1 MTKKFLFMLLGAVAI
16 VSCNKF
22 DLNYDEARQAE
33 EAKEAQEVKEN
44 AAKIFGEIDPKQD
57 WNSISNG
64 TVSVTANANLSNI
77 VKVQILT
84 EAPFLNNDAKVLSEA
99 NVKNGDQVTLTYSA
113 PNVYKQL
120 VAACVDNKGVYYIQV
135 FDVGQTSVSFAQAK
149 QSNSARRA
157 LASDA
162 PDFTSIKLKAHQKSI
177 NTRRTE
183 STDAKFSM
191 WKDSKWNDNMWVIAD
206 GQTFSNG
213 WKMDSPK
220 AGEKA
225 DVANNRGVI
234 YRDIDGFAD
243 GELANVEYIMN
254 SLFVKY
260 ADKDKQIRKNNAESV
275 RNSAYYASNNHN
287 YFETDGVNPVT
298 LIPIQAYTDDFKQ
311 NHLFYYYYKPEDVIA
326 SGMDEVEY
334 IKQLPKYMAIQVERI
349 QTTVE
354 KNAGTFYRRQEF
366 LLPFYKNDPVQG
378 DNEATA
384 IFPKGYKVGFLNLK
398 TVNVGTYNI
407 TDEKYGCTYGDGRLN
422 YEINQYGSFKSAM
435 DTSLG
440 GKYEGGMTWTDPR
453 IAIFTANGKTYMCIE
468 EGADCNFSDMVI
480 EIGGGLNI
488 IDETPKPE
496 AEIYTMCFE
505 DRLATADYDL
515 NDVVLRCTRVDN
527 TTLKLA
533 LVATGAKDNVVI
545 HGANGWAYNGKEVH
559 EIFGVTETFINTEKG
574 EPTKDVVSA
583 NVTVAEDVT
592 IPDFLKNIFIENKT
606 TGKFVRMA
614 QAGEPPYAIIV
625 PGDFDYP
632 VERVSIINAYKKFI
646 NWAQDMT
653 VDKDWY
659 TYPEEGLVYP
669 SLFK

>member
-1 MTKKFLFMLLGAVAI
+1 MTKKFLFMLLGAAAI

-22 DLNYDEARQAE
+22 DLNYDEAKQAE
-33 EAKEAQEVKEN
+33 EAKEAQDVKEN
-44 AAKIFGEIDPKQD
+44 AANIFGEIDPKQD

-162 PDFTSIKLKAHQKSI
+162 PDFTSIKLKAPQKSI

-234 YRDIDGFAD
+234 YRDIDGFAE

-260 ADKDKQIRKNNAESV
+260 ADKNKKIKKNNAASV
-275 RNSAYYASNNHN
+275 RNSAYNVSGFN

-298 LIPIQAYTDDFKQ
+298 VIPIQAYSDDFKQ
-311 NHLFYYYYKPEDVIA
+311 NHLFYYYFKPEDVIA

-354 KNAGTFYRRQEF
+354 KNAGTYYRRQEF
-366 LLPFYKNDPVQG
+366 LLPFYKNNPVEG
-378 DNEATA
+378 DNEASA

-398 TVNVGTYNI
+398 TVNIGTYDI
-407 TDEKYGCTYGDGRLN
+407 TNKIYGCTYGDGRLN
-422 YEINQYGSFKSAM
+422 YEINHYGDFLSAM

-440 GKYEGGMTWTDPR
+440 GLFEGGMTWTDPR
-453 IAIFTANGKTYMCIE
+453 ISIFTANGKTYMCFE
-468 EGADCNFSDMVI
+468 EGSDCNFSDMVI
-480 EIGGGLNI
+480 EIGGGLNR
-488 IDETPKPE
+488 IDETPDPGTE
-496 AEIYTMCFE
+496 VYTMCFE
-505 DRLATADYDL
+505 DRPATADYDL
-515 NDVVLRCTRVDN
+515 NDVVLRCTRKDK
-527 TTLKLA
+527 TTLILSI
-533 LVATGAKDNVVI
+533 VATGALDNVYI
-545 HGANGWAYNGKEVH
+545 HGATGWVHNDKEVH
-559 EIFGVTETFINTEKG
+559 ELFGAVDSEGN
-574 EPTKDVVSA
+574 
-583 NVTVAEDVT
+583 NQ
-592 IPDFLKNIFIENKT
+592 IPQT
-606 TGKFVRMA
+606 
-614 QAGEPPYAIIV
+614 GEPPYAIIV
-625 PGDFDYP
+625 PGIFEYP
-632 VERVSIINAYKKFI
+632 LERVCINNAYLKFK

-653 VDKDWY
+653 THTDWY
-659 TYPEEGLVYP
+659 TEPESEKVYE
-669 SLFK
+669 

>member
-1 MTKKFLFMLLGAVAI
+1 MTKKFLFMLLGAAAI

-22 DLNYDEARQAE
+22 DLNYDPSGAE
-33 EAKEAQEVKEN
+33 EVQEVKEN
-44 AAKIFGEIDPKQD
+44 AANIFGEIDPKQD

-64 TVSVTANANLSNI
+64 TISVTANANLSNI

-162 PDFTSIKLKAHQKSI
+162 PDFTSIKLKAPQKSI

-234 YRDIDGFAD
+234 YRDIDGFAE

-260 ADKDKQIRKNNAESV
+260 ADKDKKIKKNNAASV
-275 RNSAYYASNNHN
+275 RNSAYNVSGFN

-298 LIPIQAYTDDFKQ
+298 VIPIQAYSDDFKQ
-311 NHLFYYYYKPEDVIA
+311 NHLFYYYFKPEDVIA

-378 DNEATA
+378 DNEAVA

-407 TDEKYGCTYGDGRLN
+407 DSNEYGCTYGDGRLN
-422 YEINQYGSFKSAM
+422 YEINHYGNFLNTM
-435 DTSLG
+435 DTSIG
-440 GKYEGGMTWTDPR
+440 GKYEGGMNWTDPR
-453 IAIFTANGKTYMCIE
+453 IAIFTANGKTYMCFE
-468 EGADCNFSDMVI
+468 EGVDCNFSDMVI

-515 NDVVLRCTRVDN
+515 NDVVLRCTRVDK

-545 HGANGWAYNGKEVH
+545 HGAKGWEYNDKEVH

-606 TGKFVRMA
+606 TGKVVKMA

>member
-1 MTKKFLFMLLGAVAI
+1 MTKKFLFMLLGAAAI

-22 DLNYDEARQAE
+22 DLNYDEAAAAE
-33 EAKEAQEVKEN
+33 KAKEAQEVKEN

-162 PDFTSIKLKAHQKSI
+162 PDFTSIKLKAPQKSI

-234 YRDIDGFAD
+234 YRDIDGFAE

-260 ADKDKQIRKNNAESV
+260 ADKDKKIKKNNAASV
-275 RNSAYYASNNHN
+275 RNSAYNVSGFN

-298 LIPIQAYTDDFKQ
+298 VIPIQAYSDDFKQ
-311 NHLFYYYYKPEDVIA
+311 NHLFYYYFKPEDVIA

-378 DNEATA
+378 DNEAVA

-407 TDEKYGCTYGDGRLN
+407 DSNEYGCTYGDGRLN
-422 YEINQYGSFKSAM
+422 YEINHYGNFLNAM
-435 DTSLG
+435 DTSIG
-440 GKYEGGMTWTDPR
+440 GKYEGGMNWTDPR
-453 IAIFTANGKTYMCIE
+453 IAIFTANGKTYMCFE
-468 EGADCNFSDMVI
+468 EGVDCNFSDMVI

-505 DRLATADYDL
+505 DRPATADYDL
-515 NDVVLRCTRVDN
+515 NDVVLRCTRKDK
-527 TTLKLA
+527 TTLILSI
-533 LVATGAKDNVVI
+533 VATGALDNVYI
-545 HGANGWAYNGKEVH
+545 HGATGWGHNDKEVH
-559 EIFGVTETFINTEKG
+559 ELFGAVDSEGNNHFVNTEKG
-574 EPTKDVVSA
+574 ENVKDAISA
-583 NVTVAEDVT
+583 EVTVSET
-592 IPDFLKNIFIENKT
+592 LSIPDYLKNIFIENKS
-606 TGKFVRMA
+606 TGKTVGIP
-614 QAGEPPYAIIV
+614 QTGEPPYAIIV
-625 PGDFDYP
+625 PGIFEYP
-632 VERVSIINAYKKFI
+632 LERVCINDAYLKFK

-653 VDKDWY
+653 THTDWY
-659 TYPEEGLVYP
+659 TEPESEKVYQ
-669 SLFK
+669 

>member
-1 MTKKFLFMLLGAVAI
+1 MTKKILFMLMGVVAFA
-16 VSCNKF
+16 SCNKL
-22 DLNYDEARQAE
+22 DLNGEGIPQQAQ
-33 EAKEAQEVKEN
+33 EAQEIKNNAKE
-44 AAKIFGEIDPKQD
+44 IFGDIDPNQN
-57 WNSISNG
+57 WNSINSG
-64 TVSVTANANLSNI
+64 KVSVTADANLDDI

-149 QSNSARRA
+149 QSNSPRRA

-162 PDFTSIKLKAHQKSI
+162 PDFTSIKLKAPQKSI

-234 YRDIDGFAD
+234 YRDIDGFAE

-260 ADKDKQIRKNNAESV
+260 ADKDKKIKKNNAASV
-275 RNSAYYASNNHN
+275 RNSAYNVSGFN

-298 LIPIQAYTDDFKQ
+298 VIPIQAYSDDFKQ
-311 NHLFYYYYKPEDVIA
+311 NHLFYYYFKPEDVLA

-366 LLPFYKNDPVQG
+366 LKLLVLTRITILG
-378 DNEATA
+378 AE
-384 IFPKGYKVGFLNLK
+384 LK
-398 TVNVGTYNI
+398 R
-407 TDEKYGCTYGDGRLN
+407 K
-422 YEINQYGSFKSAM
+422 
-435 DTSLG
+435 
-440 GKYEGGMTWTDPR
+440 
-453 IAIFTANGKTYMCIE
+453 
-468 EGADCNFSDMVI
+468 
-480 EIGGGLNI
+480 
-488 IDETPKPE
+488 
-496 AEIYTMCFE
+496 
-505 DRLATADYDL
+505 
-515 NDVVLRCTRVDN
+515 
-527 TTLKLA
+527 
-533 LVATGAKDNVVI
+533 
-545 HGANGWAYNGKEVH
+545 
-559 EIFGVTETFINTEKG
+559 
-574 EPTKDVVSA
+574 
-583 NVTVAEDVT
+583 
-592 IPDFLKNIFIENKT
+592 
-606 TGKFVRMA
+606 
-614 QAGEPPYAIIV
+614 
-625 PGDFDYP
+625 
-632 VERVSIINAYKKFI
+632 
-646 NWAQDMT
+646 
-653 VDKDWY
+653 
-659 TYPEEGLVYP
+659 
-669 SLFK
+669 

>member
-1 MTKKFLFMLLGAVAI
+1 MLLGAAAI

-22 DLNYDEARQAE
+22 DLNYDEAAAAE
-33 EAKEAQEVKEN
+33 KAKEAQEVKEN

-162 PDFTSIKLKAHQKSI
+162 PDFTSIKLKAPQKSI

-234 YRDIDGFAD
+234 YRDIDGFAE

-260 ADKDKQIRKNNAESV
+260 ADKDKKIKKNNAASV
-275 RNSAYYASNNHN
+275 RNSAYNVSGFN

-298 LIPIQAYTDDFKQ
+298 VIPIQAYTDDFKQ
-311 NHLFYYYYKPEDVIA
+311 NHLFYYYFKPEDVIA

-354 KNAGTFYRRQEF
+354 KNAGTYYRRQEF
-366 LLPFYKNDPVQG
+366 LLPFYKNNPVEG
-378 DNEATA
+378 DNEASA

-398 TVNVGTYNI
+398 TVNIGTYDI
-407 TDEKYGCTYGDGRLN
+407 TNKIYGCTYGDGRLN
-422 YEINQYGSFKSAM
+422 YEINHYGDFLSAM

-440 GKYEGGMTWTDPR
+440 GLFEGGMTWTDPR
-453 IAIFTANGKTYMCIE
+453 ISIFTANGKTYMCFE
-468 EGADCNFSDMVI
+468 EGSDCNFSDMVI
-480 EIGGGLNI
+480 QIGGGLNI
-488 IDETPKPE
+488 IDETPEPE

-505 DRLATADYDL
+505 DRPATADYDL

-527 TTLKLA
+527 TTLKLTLA
-533 LVATGAKDNVVI
+533 ATGANDDVVI
-545 HGANGWAYNGKEVH
+545 HGASGWTYNDKEVH
-559 EIFGVTETFINTEKG
+559 EIFGLTEKQFVNTVKDG
-574 EPTKDVVSA
+574 NTKDVVSA
-583 NVTVAEDVT
+583 NVTVSAGVT
-592 IPDFLKNIFIENKT
+592 IPDFLKNIFIENRSS
-606 TGKFVRMA
+606 GKIVKIA
-614 QAGEPPYAIIV
+614 QAGEPPFAIIV

-632 VERVSIINAYKKFI
+632 LERVSIINAYGNFAG
-646 NWAQDMT
+646 WAQNMT
-653 VDKDWY
+653 TNKDWY
-659 TYPEEGLVYP
+659 IYPEEGKVYP

>member
-1 MTKKFLFMLLGAVAI
+1 MTKKFLFMLLGAAAI

-22 DLNYDEARQAE
+22 DLNYDEAKQAE
-33 EAKEAQEVKEN
+33 EAKEAQDVKEN
-44 AAKIFGEIDPKQD
+44 AANIFGEIDPKQD

-162 PDFTSIKLKAHQKSI
+162 PDFTSIKLKAPQKSI

-234 YRDIDGFAD
+234 YRDIDGFAE

-260 ADKDKQIRKNNAESV
+260 ADKDKKIKKNNAASV
-275 RNSAYYASNNHN
+275 RNSAYNVSGFN

-298 LIPIQAYTDDFKQ
+298 VIPIQAYTDDFKQ
-311 NHLFYYYYKPEDVIA
+311 NHLFYYYFKPEDVIA

-378 DNEATA
+378 DNEAVA

-407 TDEKYGCTYGDGRLN
+407 DSNEYGCTYGDGRLN
-422 YEINQYGSFKSAM
+422 YEINHYGNFLNAM
-435 DTSLG
+435 DTSIG
-440 GKYEGGMTWTDPR
+440 GKYEGGMNWTDPR
-453 IAIFTANGKTYMCIE
+453 IAIFTANGKTYMCFE
-468 EGADCNFSDMVI
+468 EGVDCNFSDMVI

-606 TGKFVRMA
+606 TGKVVRMA

>member
-1 MTKKFLFMLLGAVAI
+1 MLLGAAAI

-22 DLNYDEARQAE
+22 DLNYDEAAAAE
-33 EAKEAQEVKEN
+33 KAKEAQEVKEN

-162 PDFTSIKLKAHQKSI
+162 PDFTSIKLKAPQKSI

-234 YRDIDGFAD
+234 YRDIDGFAE
-243 GELANVEYIMN
+243 GELANVEMIMN
-254 SLFVKY
+254 SFFEKY
-260 ADKDKQIRKNNAESV
+260 ANKEAKKKKNNVESV

-311 NHLFYYYYKPEDVIA
+311 NHLFYYYFKPEDVIA

-354 KNAGTFYRRQEF
+354 KNAGTYYRRQEF

-378 DNEATA
+378 DNEAVA

-398 TVNVGTYNI
+398 TVNIGTYDI
-407 TDEKYGCTYGDGRLN
+407 TNKIYGCTYGDGRLN
-422 YEINQYGSFKSAM
+422 YEINHYGDFLSAM

-440 GKYEGGMTWTDPR
+440 GLFEGGMTWTDPR
-453 IAIFTANGKTYMCIE
+453 ISIFTANGKTYMCFE
-468 EGADCNFSDMVI
+468 EGSDCNFSDMVI
-480 EIGGGLNI
+480 EIGGGLNR
-488 IDETPKPE
+488 IDETPDPGTE
-496 AEIYTMCFE
+496 VYTMCFE
-505 DRLATADYDL
+505 DRPTTADYDL
-515 NDVVLRCTRVDN
+515 NDVVLRCTRKDK
-527 TTLKLA
+527 TTLILSI
-533 LVATGAKDNVVI
+533 VATGALDNVYI
-545 HGANGWAYNGKEVH
+545 HGATGWVHNDKEVH
-559 EIFGVTETFINTEKG
+559 ELFGAVDSEGNNHFVNTEKG
-574 EPTKDVVSA
+574 GNVKDAISA
-583 NVTVAEDVT
+583 EVTVSET
-592 IPDFLKNIFIENKT
+592 LSIPDYLKNIFIENKS
-606 TGKFVRMA
+606 TGKTVGIP
-614 QAGEPPYAIIV
+614 QTGEPPYAIIV
-625 PGDFDYP
+625 PGIFEYP
-632 VERVSIINAYKKFI
+632 LERVCINNAYLKFK

-653 VDKDWY
+653 THTDWY
-659 TYPEEGLVYP
+659 TEPESEKVYE
-669 SLFK
+669 

>member
-1 MTKKFLFMLLGAVAI
+1 MTKKFLFMLLGAAAI

-22 DLNYDEARQAE
+22 DLNYDEAAAAE
-33 EAKEAQEVKEN
+33 KAKEAQEVKEN

-162 PDFTSIKLKAHQKSI
+162 PDFTSIKLKAPQKSI

-234 YRDIDGFAD
+234 YRDIDGFAE

-260 ADKDKQIRKNNAESV
+260 ADKDKKIKKNNAASV
-275 RNSAYYASNNHN
+275 RNSAYNVSGFN

-298 LIPIQAYTDDFKQ
+298 VIPIQAYTDDFKQ
-311 NHLFYYYYKPEDVIA
+311 NHLFYYYFKPEDVIA

-378 DNEATA
+378 DNEAVA

-407 TDEKYGCTYGDGRLN
+407 DSNEYGCTYGDGRLN
-422 YEINQYGSFKSAM
+422 YEINHYGNFLNAM
-435 DTSLG
+435 DTSIG
-440 GKYEGGMTWTDPR
+440 GKYEGGMNWTDPR
-453 IAIFTANGKTYMCIE
+453 IAIFTANGKTYMCFE
-468 EGADCNFSDMVI
+468 EGVDCNFSDMVI

-515 NDVVLRCTRVDN
+515 NDVVLRCTRVDK

-545 HGANGWAYNGKEVH
+545 HGAKGWAYNDKEVH
-559 EIFGVTETFINTEKG
+559 EVFGVTETFINTEKG

-606 TGKFVRMA
+606 TGKVVKMA

-669 SLFK
+669 CLFK

>member
-1 MTKKFLFMLLGAVAI
+1 MTKKFLFMLLGAAAI

-22 DLNYDEARQAE
+22 DLNYDEAAAAE
-33 EAKEAQEVKEN
+33 KAKEAQEVKEN

-162 PDFTSIKLKAHQKSI
+162 PDFTSIKLKAPQKSI

-234 YRDIDGFAD
+234 YRDIDGFAE

-260 ADKDKQIRKNNAESV
+260 ADKDKKIKKNNAASV
-275 RNSAYYASNNHN
+275 RNSAYNVSGFN

-298 LIPIQAYTDDFKQ
+298 VIPIQAYSDDFKQ
-311 NHLFYYYYKPEDVIA
+311 NHLFYYYFKPEDVIA

-378 DNEATA
+378 DNEAVA

-407 TDEKYGCTYGDGRLN
+407 DSNEYGCTYGDGRLN
-422 YEINQYGSFKSAM
+422 YEINHYGNFLNAM
-435 DTSLG
+435 DTSIG
-440 GKYEGGMTWTDPR
+440 GKYEGGMNWTDPR
-453 IAIFTANGKTYMCIE
+453 IAIFTANGKTYMCFE
-468 EGADCNFSDMVI
+468 EGVDCNFSDMVI

-505 DRLATADYDL
+505 DRPATADYDL
-515 NDVVLRCTRVDN
+515 NDVVLRCTRKDK
-527 TTLKLA
+527 TTLILSI
-533 LVATGAKDNVVI
+533 VATGALDNVYI
-545 HGANGWAYNGKEVH
+545 HGATGWVHNDKEVH
-559 EIFGVTETFINTEKG
+559 ELFGAVDSEGNNHFVNTEKG
-574 EPTKDVVSA
+574 GNVKDAISA
-583 NVTVAEDVT
+583 EVTVSET
-592 IPDFLKNIFIENKT
+592 LSIPDYLKNIFIENKS
-606 TGKFVRMA
+606 TGKTVGIP
-614 QAGEPPYAIIV
+614 QTGEPPYAIIV
-625 PGDFDYP
+625 PGIFEYP
-632 VERVSIINAYKKFI
+632 LERVCINNAYLKFK

-653 VDKDWY
+653 THTDWY
-659 TYPEEGLVYP
+659 TEPESEKVYQ
-669 SLFK
+669 

>member
-1 MTKKFLFMLLGAVAI
+1 MTKKFLFMLLGAATI

-22 DLNYDEARQAE
+22 DLNYDEAAAAE
-33 EAKEAQEVKEN
+33 KAKEAQEVKEN

-57 WNSISNG
+57 WNSINSG
-64 TVSVTANANLSNI
+64 AVSITANADLDDI

-84 EAPFLNNDAKVLSEA
+84 EAPFLNNDAKVLAEA
-99 NVKNGDQVTLTYSA
+99 TAKKGATIPLKYDA
-113 PNVYKQL
+113 PNAYKQL
-120 VAACVDNKGVYYIQV
+120 VAACVDSKGVYYIQV
-135 FDVGQTSVSFAQAK
+135 FNVGETSVSFAQAK

-162 PDFTSIKLKAHQKSI
+162 PDFTSIKLKAPQKSI

-191 WKDSKWNDNMWVIAD
+191 WKDSKWNDKMWVIAD

-234 YRDIDGFAD
+234 YRDIDGFAE

-260 ADKDKQIRKNNAESV
+260 ADKDKKIKKNNAASV
-275 RNSAYYASNNHN
+275 RNSAYNVSGFN

-298 LIPIQAYTDDFKQ
+298 VIPIQAYTDDFKQ
-311 NHLFYYYYKPEDVIA
+311 NHLFYYYFKPEDVIA

-378 DNEATA
+378 DNEAVA

-407 TDEKYGCTYGDGRLN
+407 DSNEYGCTYGDGRLN
-422 YEINQYGSFKSAM
+422 YEINHYGNFLNAM
-435 DTSLG
+435 DTSIG
-440 GKYEGGMTWTDPR
+440 GKYEGGMNWTDPR
-453 IAIFTANGKTYMCIE
+453 IAIFTANGKTYMCFE
-468 EGADCNFSDMVI
+468 EGVDCNFSDMVI

-505 DRLATADYDL
+505 DRPATADYDL
-515 NDVVLRCTRVDN
+515 NDVVLRCTRKDK
-527 TTLKLA
+527 TTLILSI
-533 LVATGAKDNVVI
+533 VATGALDNVYI
-545 HGANGWAYNGKEVH
+545 HGATGWVHNDKEVH
-559 EIFGVTETFINTEKG
+559 ELFGAVDSEGNNHFVNTEKG
-574 EPTKDVVSA
+574 GNVKDAISA
-583 NVTVAEDVT
+583 EVTVSET
-592 IPDFLKNIFIENKT
+592 LSIPDYLKNIFIENKS
-606 TGKFVRMA
+606 TGKTVGIP
-614 QAGEPPYAIIV
+614 QTGEPPYAIIV
-625 PGDFDYP
+625 PGIFEYP
-632 VERVSIINAYKKFI
+632 LERVCINNAYLKFN
-646 NWAQDMT
+646 NWAQDIT
-653 VDKDWY
+653 KDENWY
-659 TYPEEGLVYP
+659 TEPESE
-669 SLFK
+669 

>member
-1 MTKKFLFMLLGAVAI
+1 MLLGAAAI

-22 DLNYDEARQAE
+22 DLNYDEAAAAE
-33 EAKEAQEVKEN
+33 KAKEAQEVKEN

-57 WNSISNG
+57 WNSINSG

-113 PNVYKQL
+113 PNAYKQL
-120 VAACVDNKGVYYIQV
+120 VAACVDSKGVYYIQV
-135 FDVGQTSVSFAQAK
+135 FNVGETSVSFAQAEK
-149 QSNSARRA
+149 SNSPRRA
-157 LASDA
+157 QASEA
-162 PDFTSIKLKAHQKSI
+162 PDFTSIKLKAPQKSV
-177 NTRRTE
+177 NAQRTE
-183 STDAKFSM
+183 SSNAKFSM
-191 WKDSKWNDNMWVIAD
+191 FKDSKWSDQMWIIAD

-234 YRDIDGFAD
+234 YRDIDGFAE

-260 ADKDKQIRKNNAESV
+260 ADKDKQIRKNNAASV
-275 RNSAYYASNNHN
+275 RNSAYNVSGFN

-311 NHLFYYYYKPEDVIA
+311 NHLFYYYYKPEDVLA

-349 QTTVE
+349 QTTNE
-354 KNAGTFYRRQEF
+354 KNAGAFYRRQEF
-366 LLPFYKNDPVQG
+366 LLPFYKNNPVEG
-378 DNEATA
+378 DNEASA

-440 GKYEGGMTWTDPR
+440 GKYEGGMTLTDPR
-453 IAIFTANGKTYMCIE
+453 IAIFTANGKTYMCFE

-480 EIGGGLNI
+480 EIGGGLNR
-488 IDETPKPE
+488 IDETPDPE
-496 AEIYTMCFE
+496 AEVYTMCFE
-505 DRLATADYDL
+505 DRPKTADYDL
-515 NDVVLRCTRVDN
+515 NDVVLRCTRKDK
-527 TTLKLA
+527 TTLILSI
-533 LVATGAKDNVVI
+533 VATGALDNVYI
-545 HGANGWAYNGKEVH
+545 HGATGWAHNDKEVH
-559 EIFGVTETFINTEKG
+559 ELFGAVDSEGNNHFVNTEKG
-574 EPTKDVVSA
+574 GNVKDAISA
-583 NVTVAEDVT
+583 EVTVSET
-592 IPDFLKNIFIENKT
+592 LSIPDYLKNIFIENKS
-606 TGKFVRMA
+606 TGKTVGIP
-614 QAGEPPYAIIV
+614 QTGEPPYAIIV
-625 PGDFDYP
+625 PGIFEYP
-632 VERVSIINAYKKFI
+632 LERVCINNAYLKFN
-646 NWAQDMT
+646 NWAQDIT
-653 VDKDWY
+653 KDEDWY
-659 TYPEEGLVYP
+659 TEPESEKVYE
-669 SLFK
+669 